1 MVLFSKMGLFCV
13 PARSKDMKKLE
24 YFDNKN
30 ICHRH
35 IREARLRL
43 GYSQAALAA
52 KMQVK
57 NINIDQQM
65 ISRVENNKRIVTDY
79 ELACFCDVLDL
90 DINQVLQDRPV
101 SKSFD

>member
-1 MVLFSKMGLFCV
+1 
-13 PARSKDMKKLE
+13 MKKLE

-35 IREARLRL
+35 IR
-43 GYSQAALAA
+43 AALAA